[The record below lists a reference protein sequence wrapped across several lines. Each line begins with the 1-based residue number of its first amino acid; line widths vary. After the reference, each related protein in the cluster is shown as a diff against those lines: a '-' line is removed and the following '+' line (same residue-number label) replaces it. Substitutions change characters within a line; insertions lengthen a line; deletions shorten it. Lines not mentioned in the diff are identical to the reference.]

1 MANKIDLKRCTAKA
15 EKIIKKNKR
24 ESWRKFCSS
33 ISAETPSK
41 KIWDMVKKLTGTRTD
56 NSIPLKEHGAIIFDN
71 QKKAEILANT
81 LDELLGEEPP
91 QTDHR
96 QLQVIQAAKDQQ
108 SEEDFNSR
116 FTMNELKE
124 CINSLENNKAAGED
138 EIMNNFL
145 KNLPSHKMTEL
156 LSLINKSW
164 RTSEIPTSWKNA
176 LILPIHK
183 PGRNHLIPTHTDLS
197 PSYQVLL
204 R

>member
-1 MANKIDLKRCTAKA
+1 MEPL
-15 EKIIKKNKR
+15 
-24 ESWRKFCSS
+24 S
-33 ISAETPSK
+33 
-41 KIWDMVKKLTGTRTD
+41 LTT
-56 NSIPLKEHGAIIFDN
+56 K
-71 QKKAEILANT
+71 KKAEILANT

-164 RTSEIPTSWKNA
+164 RTSKIPTSWKKM
-176 LILPIHK
+176 H
-183 PGRNHLIPTHTDLS
+183 
-197 PSYQVLL
+197 
-204 R
+204 